1 MVAIMTVGERIRKK
15 RQDLGW
21 TQEILCS
28 KVGLSKSF
36 LSELESGKR
45 NVSAENLYTI
55 SQVFG
60 VSMDYLMAG
69 KASKESRDPNFQ
81 LPIPNSLA
89 RFAEKE
95 QLSFRKTLTL
105 MNMHRQ
111 IVAHRTGRAKDIGEK
126 FDWKKF
132 YHGVKDFMDRD

>member
-1 MVAIMTVGERIRKK
+1 MTVGERIRKK

-45 NVSAENLYTI
+45 NVSADNLYNI
-55 SQVFG
+55 AQVFG
-60 VSMDYLMAG
+60 VSLDFLMAG
-69 KASKESRDPNFQ
+69 KASKESRDPGFQ
-81 LPIPNSLA
+81 VPIPNSLA
-89 RFAEKE
+89 KFAEKE
-95 QLSFRKTLTL
+95 QLSFRKTHTL
-105 MNMHRQ
+105 FNMYRQ
-111 IVAHRTGRAKDIGEK
+111 IVANRAGRTKDLGEK

-132 YHGVKDFMDRD
+132 YNGVKEFMDKE

>member
-1 MVAIMTVGERIRKK
+1 MTVGERIRKK
-15 RQDLGW
+15 RLELDW
-21 TQEILCS
+21 TQETLCD

-45 NVSAENLYTI
+45 NVSAENLYNI
-55 SQVFG
+55 AQVFG
-60 VSMDYLMAG
+60 VSLDYLMAG

-81 LPIPNSLA
+81 IPIPNSLA

-95 QLSFRKTLTL
+95 QLSFRRTLTL
-105 MNMHRQ
+105 LNMYRQ
-111 IVAHRTGRAKDIGEK
+111 IVANRTGRAKDVGEK

-132 YHGVKDFMDRD
+132 YNGVKEFMDRE

>member
-1 MVAIMTVGERIRKK
+1 MTVGERIKKK
-15 RQDLGW
+15 RLDLGW
-21 TQEILCS
+21 TQDVMCS

-55 SQVFG
+55 AQVFG
-60 VSMDYLMAG
+60 VSLDYLMAG
-69 KASKESRDPNFQ
+69 KASKESRESNLQ
-81 LPIPNSLA
+81 VPIPNSLA
-89 RFAEKE
+89 KFAEKE

-105 MNMHRQ
+105 FNMYRQ

-132 YHGVKDFMDRD
+132 YHGVKEFMDRE

>member
-1 MVAIMTVGERIRKK
+1 MTVGERIRKK

-21 TQEILCS
+21 TQEVLCG

-45 NVSAENLYTI
+45 NVSAENLYNI
-55 SQVFG
+55 AQVFG
-60 VSMDYLMAG
+60 VSLDYLMAG

-81 LPIPNSLA
+81 VPIPNSLA

-105 MNMHRQ
+105 LNMYRQ
-111 IVAHRTGRAKDIGEK
+111 IVANRMGRTKDLGEK

-132 YHGVKDFMDRD
+132 YNGVKEFMDKE

>member
-1 MVAIMTVGERIRKK
+1 MTVGERIRKK
-15 RQDLGW
+15 RQELGW

-45 NVSAENLYTI
+45 NVSAENLYSI
-55 SQVFG
+55 AQVFG
-60 VSMDYLMAG
+60 VSLDFLMAG

-81 LPIPNSLA
+81 VPIPSSLA

-95 QLSFRKTLTL
+95 HLSFKKTLTL
-105 MNMHRQ
+105 FNMYRQ
-111 IVAHRTGRAKDIGEK
+111 IVATRAGRTKDLGEK
-126 FDWKKF
+126 LDWKKF
-132 YHGVKDFMDRD
+132 YNGVKEFMDKE

>member
-1 MVAIMTVGERIRKK
+1 MTVGERIRKK

-21 TQEILCS
+21 TQEVLCG

-45 NVSAENLYTI
+45 NVSAENLYNI
-55 SQVFG
+55 AQVFG
-60 VSMDYLMAG
+60 VSLDYLMAG

-81 LPIPNSLA
+81 VPIPNSLA

-105 MNMHRQ
+105 LNMYRQ
-111 IVAHRTGRAKDIGEK
+111 IVANRMGRTKDLGEK

-132 YHGVKDFMDRD
+132 YNGVKEFMDRE